1 MAKTKSGR
9 TLTLSPNLPNMKLQ
23 QELNLR
29 LSLIAEE
36 ADDSQAV
43 DQLLHLVS
51 ESGAVSVEVDGGD
64 EVSPITG
71 THYIQDLEYEIKE
84 NEFITNP
91 AQTWEFARPVTVLF
105 PHTLRGTVNAIRYAE
120 GKQQRVKA
128 LGNRHSYSQVAA
140 TDHCYIDLTR
150 TFRYSRRTHNTDVP
164 QLDQRSLE
172 RLQEGVGK
180 NNFFDIPGA
189 MSIHMIN
196 YILCPDKDQDHAR
209 FGRRRMFN
217 MGAGDVQTFAGAFST
232 GTHGSGGI
240 YSAYHDMVRSILV
253 VASEGRVYRVE
264 PADGITDPGK
274 HRQFYAD
281 HPEEVPVELLQDD
294 DRFYSLVVS
303 MGCFGVIYSAI
314 METTKMTLMHSEATY
329 HQAGW
334 NPQLHQ
340 RFRKPLLPKDPNSEY
355 FLYML
360 VNPYTLK
367 GQPHPSVMVK
377 EVVPTTN
384 PGSGKAET
392 RRKVWPNFFANWPVS
407 VRAIRYL
414 ANTGSVPKRQFVESI
429 LKSLDDNQHQG
440 QGYTDLAYKIW
451 NSGGGK
457 LNSIGTGMEVAF
469 PVEQIPAM
477 MELVRETLQ
486 QAEDEKTGY
495 FLNCPIALRF
505 VRPSKVYLAANYRY
519 FMGEEVKEWCYL
531 EVVRVNSEN
540 PEHDKKELALFR
552 HLEQLLVMQGGRP
565 HWGLHFGL
573 PFDKE
578 TIRQFSP
585 SYFFRRL
592 YPKFDAWL
600 AAYRFFNTNGTFDNV
615 FTREAGLAPTEVAA
629 SPVWFKDSK

>member
-1 MAKTKSGR
+1 MA
-9 TLTLSPNLPNMKLQ
+9 
-23 QELNLR
+23 
-29 LSLIAEE
+29 LIAEE
-36 ADDSQAV
+36 ANDQLAV
-43 DQLLHLVS
+43 DQLLQLVA
-51 ESGAVSVEVDGGD
+51 ESGAVSVEEGGGD
-64 EVSPITG
+64 EVPPITG
-71 THYIQDLEYEIKE
+71 LTYVPDLEYDIKE
-84 NEFITNP
+84 NEYITNP
-91 AQTWEFARPVTVLF
+91 AETWEFAKPVTVLF
-105 PHTLRGTVNAIRYAE
+105 PHSLRGVVNAIRQAE
-120 GKQQRVKA
+120 GKQQREKA
-128 LGNRHSYSQVAA
+128 LGTRHSYSQVAA

-164 QLDQRSLE
+164 NLDQRALD
-172 RLQEGVGK
+172 RLKAGVNKGRY
-180 NNFFDIPGA
+180 FDIPGA
-189 MSIHMIN
+189 MNIHMIN
-196 YILCPDKDQDHAR
+196 YILCPDQEQDVAR

-217 MGAGDVQTFAGAFST
+217 MAAGDIQTFAGAFST
-232 GTHGSGGI
+232 GTHGSGGT

-253 VASEGRVYRVE
+253 VAAGGAVYRVE
-264 PADGITDPGK
+264 PTDGITDPLK
-274 HRQFYAD
+274 HRQYYAA

-314 METTKMTLMHSEATY
+314 METTEMSLMHSEATY
-329 HQAGW
+329 RQAGW
-334 NPQLHQ
+334 NPELHE
-340 RFRKPLLPKDPNSEY
+340 RFREPLLPSDPKSEY
-355 FLYML
+355 FLYLL

-367 GQPHPSVMVK
+367 GQAHPSVMVK
-377 EVVPTTN
+377 EVVPTTD

-392 RRKVWPNFFANWPVS
+392 RRKLWPNFFANWPVS

-414 ANTGSVPKRQFVESI
+414 ANTGTVPKRRFVESV
-429 LKSLDDNQHQG
+429 LKSLDDNQHHG

-469 PVEQIPAM
+469 PVRQIPAV

-486 QAEDEKTGY
+486 QAEDEKTGF

-505 VRPSKVYLAANYRY
+505 VRPSKAYLAANYRY

-578 TIRQFSP
+578 TIRRLSP
-585 SYFFRRL
+585 SFFFRRL

-600 AAYRFFNTNGTFDNV
+600 ASYHFFNANGTFDNV
-615 FTREAGLAPTEVAA
+615 FTREAGLSPVIAA
-629 SPVWFKDSK
+629 SPVLGGVGSEVNK